1 MIFFKKSMSA
11 HIFIRHITNISQL
24 SPGYVSIIS
33 LSCPFYTPK
42 LQKQIH
48 FEKVIKYA
56 TVDAESLFF
65 YICAQ
70 DMSYQQ
76 SNDIWGF
83 AKLHM
88 YSILKTALNHFV
100 HCEKF
105 SMWLPYFGLD
115 LPRTT
120 EVHGRMTHWEFL
132 KIRTEQKYRKI
143 VLITFIH
150 LQKLYKFWKLWG
162 FSS

>member
-1 MIFFKKSMSA
+1 MVQTISCHVISKMIFFKKSMSA

-76 SNDIWGF
+76 SNDI
-83 AKLHM
+83 
-88 YSILKTALNHFV
+88 
-100 HCEKF
+100 
-105 SMWLPYFGLD
+105 
-115 LPRTT
+115 
-120 EVHGRMTHWEFL
+120 
-132 KIRTEQKYRKI
+132 
-143 VLITFIH
+143 
-150 LQKLYKFWKLWG
+150 
-162 FSS
+162 